1 MDAAIGIDIGGT
13 STKLAVI
20 NSDGRISSKRILLMR
35 EFEGEKDYLKAIS
48 NSIQSLIAT
57 HQHYNI
63 IGIGIGSPGCIPE
76 KGVIKGAVNLPF
88 TGEVAIKYILE
99 ANFNIP
105 THLVK
110 DGNAAAL
117 GEGQF
122 GAAKGMKNFIV
133 LTLGTGLGC
142 GIIANN
148 TVISGNFGQAGE
160 LGHHIIKKNG
170 RKCTCGRKG
179 CLETYVSATG
189 IKRTLFKLLGN
200 STKESLLRDITYNEL
215 TPKRVYQAAQQG
227 DSIAKKAFQYTG
239 KILGKQLAGLATIF
253 EPEAF
258 FLAGGLAEAG
268 DLLFQPTIESL
279 EHQVFKYYKGKIKVL
294 PSGLKTNEAALLGA
308 ASLVWKNQFT
318 VAEITN

>member
-1 MDAAIGIDIGGT
+1 MKATIGVDIGGT
-13 STKLAVI
+13 STKLAIV
-20 NSDGRISSKRILLMR
+20 NQNGRILDKRILLMH
-35 EFEGEKDYLKAIS
+35 EFEGETTYLKALTSTIE
-48 NSIQSLIAT
+48 SLIAK
-57 HQHYNI
+57 HPQCHI
-63 IGIGIGSPGCIPE
+63 LGIGIGSPGCIPE

-88 TGEVAIKYILE
+88 QTEVAIKYILE
-99 ANFNIP
+99 TKFGLSTYLI
-105 THLVK
+105 K

-122 GAAKGMKNFIV
+122 GAARQMKNFIV

-148 TVISGNFGQAGE
+148 TVISGAFGQAGE

-170 RKCTCGRKG
+170 RKCTCNRKG

-189 IKRTLFKLLGN
+189 IKRTLFQLLGKATID
-200 STKESLLRDITYNEL
+200 SVLRDVTYNEL
-215 TPKRVYQAAQQG
+215 TAKRICDAAQKG
-227 DSIAKKAFQYTG
+227 DKIAQKAFEYTG

-268 DLLFQPTIESL
+268 DLLFKPTIQQL
-279 EHQVFKYYKGKIKVL
+279 ENQVFKYYKGKIEVL
-294 PSGLKTNEAALLGA
+294 PSALKTNEAALLGA
-308 ASLVWKNQFT
+308 ASLVWKNQLVPT
-318 VAEITN
+318 LATI